1 MGCSPGSRKESDLTE
16 QEKSIRC
23 NFLKVRYNVRSDHIS
38 VKFSYIVILRF
49 IFTLVNL
56 FLMYNFSS
64 STVDHWENIDSLCSP
79 I

>member
-1 MGCSPGSRKESDLTE
+1 MGCSPGSHKESDLTE
-16 QEKSIRC
+16 QEKPIRC

-56 FLMYNFSS
+56 FLVYNFSS
-64 STVDHWENIDSLCSP
+64 LTTDHWENIDSP